1 MSEKEET
8 GKEASGGRLTGED
21 ILSEER
27 CSRWKEPQAACCSSH
42 VFLIYKLHLFFSD
55 GSCMCVFCAII
66 QGFDL
71 CLTPCQGRI
80 ITISNSTKNQDL
92 TLQN

>member
-8 GKEASGGRLTGED
+8 GKEAGGGRLTGED

-42 VFLIYKLHLFFSD
+42 VFLIYIYIYIHLLYAN
-55 GSCMCVFCAII
+55 M
-66 QGFDL
+66 
-71 CLTPCQGRI
+71 LT
-80 ITISNSTKNQDL
+80 
-92 TLQN
+92 